1 MLRNGGDGQLADTG
15 LVDGGEHTAGAG
27 DLGVHHQTVD
37 GVHGAGGAAGVVEQ
51 LVDFVDGVLLGPGR
65 DLLPQGSVVGHA
77 VLDLQEAG
85 VGLQL
90 GAAHDVAQEAV
101 ELVVAGG
108 NDHVAVLGGEGIV
121 RIGGLIP
128 VADALGDTAGG
139 LIDHGDILHGG
150 RHRIHQSHIHLFT
163 QAGLLLVHQSGQNAH
178 RHVQGAQHVAQGGS
192 GAGSGTAGPAA
203 GAHEAAH
210 GLADDII
217 AGTLAQGAGVAEAG
231 NRAVDDAGVDLF
243 QNIIAQAQLF
253 HGAGAV
259 VLQNHVGLL
268 HQFLEDLLAL
278 GLLQVQSDAH
288 LAAVEVGVIHA
299 VAVDERS
306 HFAGIVAALG
316 IFDLDDRGAQVSHQ
330 YRRIGACQHAAQ
342 IQDDNAVQQAFS
354 VFHNVTLFQKH
365 FL

>member
-65 DLLPQGSVVGHA
+65 DLLPQGGVVGHA

-90 GAAHDVAQEAV
+90 GTAHDVAQDAV

-108 NDHVAVLGGEGIV
+108 NDHVAVLGGEGII

-139 LIDHGDILHGG
+139 LIDHGDVLHGG
-150 RHRIHQSHIHLFT
+150 CHGIHQGHIHLLA